1 MQNNPVPSNKIY
13 TYVFLPVFLTLVVS
27 AIVNIQLF
35 QDGGSYLFE
44 ILQMKSAA
52 IRHNRIS
59 VVLIQLP
66 TIFLI
71 KVLGKFFG
79 GVNDHLSI
87 IRIVFSLS
95 YSMVPLLSLLLSWLV
110 VRKRN
115 EGLFVWA
122 AIIILFINLVNF
134 SGVSELLISLQLS
147 CPLMLASILIPRTRF
162 FWLLIGTL
170 LPFIFFLHPLVV
182 VLFVTMAVGIVY
194 VGYKKP
200 EKKTATRQI
209 ATILIAAAILK
220 LILNI
225 YSLTTYETSFLETK
239 GMNEYILE
247 TSIENKILLLISLLI
262 GTGILIGKYQLK
274 FKRIASIFIPV
285 QRVYFLFMLLAV
297 IAGFLLVFQYSY
309 REFPLKTGLST
320 LASLTVLLMMAFD
333 SVEKTIDI
341 ETIHRLRLTTVLAI
355 IFSLVVASK
364 AFIWQS
370 SIHKLRQ
377 TILKSES
384 ACLELN
390 TENFKWLD
398 TNPYKIIN
406 TWALPSLALIEQDI
420 QPRKL
425 LLEKGSCKI
434 YQDSSL
440 VKFDEWTLMPKKYV
454 TPTIQ

>member
-1 MQNNPVPSNKIY
+1 MQNNTVPSNKIY
-13 TYVFLPVFLTLVVS
+13 TYVFLPVFLALLVS

-52 IRHNRIS
+52 IRHHRIS

-66 TIFLI
+66 TILLI

-115 EGLFVWA
+115 EGLFIWA
-122 AIIILFINLVNF
+122 TLIILFINLVNF

-162 FWLLIGTL
+162 FWVLMGTL

-182 VLFVTMAVGIVY
+182 ILFITMAVGIVY

-200 EKKTATRQI
+200 EEKTASRQI
-209 ATILIAAAILK
+209 AKILVAAAILK
-220 LILNI
+220 LVLNI
-225 YSLTTYETSFLETK
+225 YSLSNYETSFLETK

-247 TSIENKILLLISLLI
+247 TSIENKIFLFISLLV
-262 GTGILIGKYQLK
+262 GTGILIGKYQIK
-274 FKRIASIFIPV
+274 FKGIPSTFISI
-285 QRVYFLFMLLAV
+285 QRAYFLLMLLAV

-309 REFPLKTGLST
+309 REFPLKTGLSM
-320 LASLTVLLMMAFD
+320 LASLIVLLMMAFD
-333 SVEKTIDI
+333 STEKTTGI
-341 ETIHRLRLTTVLAI
+341 EIIHRFRLTTVLAI
-355 IFSLVVASK
+355 IFSFVLASK

-377 TILKSES
+377 SISKSEG

-425 LLEKGSCKI
+425 LLGKGSCKI

-440 VKFDEWTLMPKKYV
+440 VKFDEWTLMPKKYI
-454 TPTIQ
+454 TPAIQ